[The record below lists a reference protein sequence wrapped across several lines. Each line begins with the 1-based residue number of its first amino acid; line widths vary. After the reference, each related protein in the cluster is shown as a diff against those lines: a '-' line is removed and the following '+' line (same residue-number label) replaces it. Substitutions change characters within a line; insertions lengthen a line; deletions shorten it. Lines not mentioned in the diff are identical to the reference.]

1 MIEDFDILTFEKW
14 SMNIGITFLITY
26 MMFIIYQLGKE
37 SKAGKFGFFILFLCL
52 GLGMFGFVAKTII
65 VEFMPM

>member
-1 MIEDFDILTFEKW
+1 MIENFDINMFEKW
-14 SMNIGITFLITY
+14 SMNIGITVLITY

-52 GLGMFGFVAKTII
+52 GLGMVGFVAKTII
-65 VEFMPM
+65 VEFMDV

>member
-1 MIEDFDILTFEKW
+1 MIENFDINTFEKW
-14 SMNIGITFLITY
+14 SMDIGITVLITY

-52 GLGMFGFVAKTII
+52 GLGMVGFVAKTII
-65 VEFMPM
+65 VEFMHV